1 MTTFDFGADLIL
13 ENERVR
19 LEPLLLE
26 HFDELLPICLAAPD
40 LLQYSPSPFGTADQL
55 KSYIATAVG
64 GRQNGQRYPFI
75 TFDKQNQ
82 AYVGS
87 TSFGNISNPHQR
99 LEIGWTWLAPA
110 AQRTGL
116 NRNAKF
122 LQLSYAFEELGFV
135 RVEFKAD
142 ARNAPS
148 RTAMEAIG
156 AQYEGCL
163 RSHTAM
169 PGGFRRDTV
178 YYSILTEEWPQVKQ
192 ERFPHLG

>member
-1 MTTFDFGADLIL
+1 MPQFDFTQALIL
-13 ENERVR
+13 ENDRVQ
-19 LEPLLLE
+19 LTPLQAE
-26 HFDELLPICLAAPD
+26 HFNLLLPICLGAPD
-40 LLQYSPSPFGTADQL
+40 LLQYSPSPFGTADRL
-55 KSYIATAVG
+55 KDYINSAVA
-64 GRQNGQRYPFI
+64 GRENGQRYPFL

-82 AYVGS
+82 RYVGS
-87 TSFGNISNPHQR
+87 TSFGNVINAHRR

-122 LQLSYAFEELGFV
+122 LQLRYAFEFLGFA

-142 ARNAPS
+142 ARNLAS
-148 RTAMEAIG
+148 RRAMEAIG

-178 YYSILTEEWPQVKQ
+178 YYSILAEEWPQIR
-192 ERFPHLG
+192 ERVFAGLR